1 MIFLNTWAFLHASFE
16 KLKTALK
23 ARKDFHIVITCHIKF
38 ESVSTPFWKTLLNLV
53 TSFSTG
59 PIYVQYASLYNLN
72 LKTARE
78 NVCICHI
85 YKTCSFITEQS
96 IYITLLLVF
105 QQCKAVTEIL
115 RLVLLVNNIKCSE
128 AGKTISHYL

>member
-1 MIFLNTWAFLHASFE
+1 MDILEYMGFFLHASFE

-53 TSFSTG
+53 TSFSTD
-59 PIYVQYASLYNLN
+59 PVYVQYASLYNLN

-78 NVCICHI
+78 DVCICHI

-96 IYITLLLVF
+96 IYINLLLVF
-105 QQCKAVTEIL
+105 QQCCRDIEI
-115 RLVLLVNNIKCSE
+115 VF
-128 AGKTISHYL
+128 AG

>member
-1 MIFLNTWAFLHASFE
+1 MSEVAWYFLNTWAFLHASFE

-96 IYITLLLVF
+96 IYILPCYLFSSNVRLLQRYWDWFCWL
-105 QQCKAVTEIL
+105 I
-115 RLVLLVNNIKCSE
+115 I
-128 AGKTISHYL
+128 